1 MPLLHPDYSVE
12 ARNIIKIML
21 VGHARD
27 GFKLLLEYRE
37 HYSFDF
43 ISPLQLLCMV
53 HICDVMATVAEV
65 DDYIHD
71 LTDPIRFCLE
81 TLNEARFSYPIAA
94 PLQKMFIISMNEANA
109 PIPPDLRETVREVES
124 LGLDELLNS
133 VTRPNYKQPTSQLQP
148 SMEQTLAWDFVQE
161 LTRRGLG
168 PGGQSKGKGR
178 WDDADGVG
186 RVNVE
191 DLLNP

>member
-1 MPLLHPDYSVE
+1 MPLLGPEYSME
-12 ARNIIKIML
+12 ARNIIRSML
-21 VGHARD
+21 VGHAKD
-27 GFKLLLEYRE
+27 GLKLLLDYRE

-53 HICDVMATVAEV
+53 HICDVMATVAHV

-81 TLNEARFSYPIAA
+81 TLKEAKFSYPIAS
-94 PLQKMFIISMNEANA
+94 PLQKMFLISMNEANVA
-109 PIPPDLRETVREVES
+109 IPPDLREMIREVES

-133 VTRPNYKQPTSQLQP
+133 VTRPNYRQPTSQLQP
-148 SMEQTLAWDFVQE
+148 SMEKTLAVDFVQE
-161 LTRRGLG
+161 LLRRGLG
-168 PGGQSKGKGR
+168 PGQKSQGKGR
-178 WDDADGVG
+178 WDEVDGTG
-186 RVNVE
+186 RVDVG